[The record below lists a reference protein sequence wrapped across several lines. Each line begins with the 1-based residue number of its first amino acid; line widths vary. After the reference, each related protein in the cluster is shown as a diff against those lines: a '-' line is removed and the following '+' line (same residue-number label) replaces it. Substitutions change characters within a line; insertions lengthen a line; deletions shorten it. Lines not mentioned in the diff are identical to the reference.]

1 MKLKALAGLTLA
13 SVAMATT
20 PAISEADHPP
30 GTNSVLKEV
39 QDGAAKRLIYELEA
53 TAWLLF
59 IPVTGKVSF
68 DTHLEGPTYQINSV
82 VKTTGIADIFVD
94 YDMRVSASGYV
105 KENGLQTYNYV
116 SQNNDGKKNRR
127 VEMTY
132 GRDDVTMTANPSFGD
147 LGDPAATP
155 AQKLKALDP
164 LTALISNG
172 FEPRTP
178 DNPCGGPIITFDGK
192 QLTKLNLSYQGPAD
206 IKTKAWRGR
215 GYECYVELER
225 VAGYKKGDKGKNLS
239 GIDGP
244 MKMYF
249 AEAIPGM
256 TVMVKLVVDTE
267 DIGKVTVQTS
277 KLQLMDVASRQ
288 ASADGPSKS

>member
-1 MKLKALAGLTLA
+1 MKLKALAGLILA
-13 SVAMATT
+13 SLALAT
-20 PAISEADHPP
+20 PVMGEADRPP
-30 GTNSVLKEV
+30 GISPVLKEV
-39 QDGAAKRLIYELEA
+39 RDGAAKRLIYELEA
-53 TAWLLF
+53 KAWLLF
-59 IPVTGKVSF
+59 IPVTGKVAF
-68 DTHLEGPTYQINSV
+68 DTHLEGDIYQISSV
-82 VKTTGIADIFVD
+82 VKTTGIADLFVD
-94 YDMRVSASGYV
+94 YDMRVSASGYIRD
-105 KENGLQTYNYV
+105 NGLQTYSYV

-127 VEMTY
+127 VEMIY
-132 GRDDVTMTANPSFGD
+132 GQDDVSMTAKPAFGD

-155 AQKLKALDP
+155 EQKLKALDP

-178 DNPCGGPIITFDGK
+178 ENPCGGPLVTFDGK
-192 QLTKLNLSYQGPAD
+192 QLTKLTLTYQGPAD

-215 GYECYVELER
+215 GYECHVELDR

-249 AEAIPGM
+249 GEALPGM

-267 DIGKVTVQTS
+267 DIGEITVQTS
-277 KLQLMDVASRQ
+277 KLQLMDVATRQ
-288 ASADGPSKS
+288 ASTEGNSKS